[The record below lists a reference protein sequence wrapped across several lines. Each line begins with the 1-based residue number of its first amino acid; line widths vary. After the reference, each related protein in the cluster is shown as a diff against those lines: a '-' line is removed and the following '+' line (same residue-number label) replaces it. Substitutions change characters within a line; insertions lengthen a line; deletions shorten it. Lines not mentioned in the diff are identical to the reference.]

1 MSIQDVTK
9 NAQKTLKDHAPSIL
23 AALAVGGVATT
34 GLAAFKFGYNYG
46 RDVQYRE
53 TEGEAPLTGKEKFE
67 GYWKEAAPSLLVGA
81 LTITCVVGSTAI
93 SNRRNAALAGLVT
106 LGEVSFREYRDKVEK
121 VVTMQKREEVQ
132 KELAQDKLDKTDSKE
147 IVFAGDGDSEFTM
160 FDTLTSRSFKSNQ
173 VSIKSAEVEMSRSI
187 LNNDYISQN
196 EWYDAIGLPRT
207 GMGDDFGW
215 NHDNPLEVNFIPLI
229 KDGKPVMGLDYR
241 FPPISTFDKL

>member
-1 MSIQDVTK
+1 MTLESFAK
-9 NAQKTLKDHAPSIL
+9 NTQKTVTDHAPSIL
-23 AALAVGGVATT
+23 AGLAVGGVVTT

-46 RDVQYRE
+46 RDVQHRE
-53 TEGEAPLTGKEKFE
+53 NEGEAPFTGKEKFE
-67 GYWKEAAPSLLVGA
+67 GYLRESLPALLVGGV
-81 LTITCVVGSTAI
+81 TITCVIASTAI

-106 LGEVSFREYRDKVEK
+106 LGEVTFREYRDKVEK
-121 VVTMQKREEVQ
+121 VVTKEKREKVD
-132 KELAQDKLDKTDSKE
+132 KELAQDKLDKADSKE
-147 IVFAGDGDSEFTM
+147 IIFAGDGDSEFTM
-160 FDTLTSRSFKSNQ
+160 FDTLTSRFFKSNQ
-173 VSIKSAEVEMSRSI
+173 VSIKSAEVDMNRSI